1 MEEKKEDLRGEDR
14 RADESLEDCW
24 RTVVMEAL
32 ELEGARMV
40 GADVE
45 GEEVP
50 YVVGKGLCVG
60 TLGAKFQIWTRAL

>member
-1 MEEKKEDLRGEDR
+1 MEEKKVDLRGEDR
-14 RADESLEDCW
+14 RADESLEDCL

-40 GADVE
+40 VADVE

-50 YVVGKGLCVG
+50 YFVGKGLCVG